1 MITDTYS
8 IGDLIKHND
17 ILKVIIDIYEVEDD
31 YFSQIILIEEDKL
44 TDIISSKELDYRNFE
59 DNGPELFEAEII
71 EKKKYKI
78 NKETIYKIE
87 K

>member
-1 MITDTYS
+1 MVTDTYS
-8 IGDLIKHND
+8 VGDLVKHND

-44 TDIISSKELDYRNFE
+44 TDIISSKELDYCNFE